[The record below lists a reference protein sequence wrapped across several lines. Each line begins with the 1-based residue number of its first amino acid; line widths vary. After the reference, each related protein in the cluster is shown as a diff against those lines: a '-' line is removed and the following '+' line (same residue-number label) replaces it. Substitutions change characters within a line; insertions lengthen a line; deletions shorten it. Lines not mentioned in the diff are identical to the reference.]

1 MKTLVKL
8 YPLIHYYIAYLC
20 IFIFIVVEG
29 FTRISALRWWILDR
43 RMSALPRLNQFYA
56 TLCHFAM
63 QLDALKFRFLCTLH
77 TLPQIIFYAKSFDVF
92 GVTRLYAEVT
102 QKCSEFIN
110 VNVHCTHSVAVTS
123 LSVMPFS
130 ASVVSPPVTITKG
143 SFSSSRFT
151 SLSVRLS
158 LDYYYFFKYD

>member
-43 RMSALPRLNQFYA
+43 RMSALPRLNQFYT

-63 QLDALKFRFLCTLH
+63 QLDALKFRFLGTLY

-102 QKCSEFIN
+102 QKCSGFIN
-110 VNVHCTHSVAVTS
+110 VHVHCYS
-123 LSVMPFS
+123 LSRRHFPLCHAIFRLCR
-130 ASVVSPPVTITKG
+130 
-143 SFSSSRFT
+143 FSSGHHN
-151 SLSVRLS
+151 
-158 LDYYYFFKYD
+158 

>member
-1 MKTLVKL
+1 M
-8 YPLIHYYIAYLC
+8 YLR

-43 RMSALPRLNQFYA
+43 RMSASPCLNQFST
-56 TLCHFAM
+56 TLCHAFAM
-63 QLDALKFRFLCTLH
+63 QLDALKFRFLGTLYN

-130 ASVVSPPVTITKG
+130 ASVVSPPVTITKD

>member
-1 MKTLVKL
+1 M
-8 YPLIHYYIAYLC
+8 
-20 IFIFIVVEG
+20 
-29 FTRISALRWWILDR
+29 RWWILDR
-43 RMSALPRLNQFYA
+43 RMSALPRLNQFYT

-63 QLDALKFRFLCTLH
+63 QLDALKFRFLGTLYN

-143 SFSSSRFT
+143 QLFFLSFHFPLCAVVFRLLLFFQ
-151 SLSVRLS
+151 VRLIVYS
-158 LDYYYFFKYD
+158 RDSFCEFIII